1 MPALTAA
8 EDRWLRM
15 GEACRKSGF
24 SRPTLRQRCLDGE
37 IRGKKHGSRGDWR
50 ILESSLDAYM
60 EPEDVTQFALEHARR
75 LGI

>member
-8 EDRWLRM
+8 DDRWLRM

-24 SRPTLRQRCLDGE
+24 SRPTVRRMCLDGDVVA
-37 IRGKKHGSRGDWR
+37 KKHGPRGDWR
-50 ILESSLDAYM
+50 ILASSLDSHM
-60 EPEDVTQFALEHARR
+60 TPEDVTQFALEHARR